1 MKGMS
6 PSSAEGKP
14 SSKGKTDISEFSK
27 IDELQGK
34 LSLDDIDDKLMHSV
48 LENDK
53 TSIEEGMMIE
63 EALNHGIGAFTPD
76 LLLAQMVKNYSLTKS
91 LVGEALIR
99 AVSGY
104 DPEYVENNIGIP
116 EFQRELKKRMRERM
130 EKFKHDGVVDK
141 QGMITEKGVELAS
154 IVMCCQELDNIIPKG
169 IHGEKV
175 HKKASIYGDKQDVR
189 EYRRG
194 DRYKDLSIKKSAKTA
209 IRRGHESIG
218 FDDLRTH
225 ERQSKG
231 EVYIIYALDA
241 SGSMKGDKIGVC
253 KKAGVA
259 LAYKAIRERDKVGL
273 LVFGTDVKEAIPPTD
288 NFPLLLNAITR
299 IKASAETDIAKTIMR
314 AVELF
319 PSAKVTKHLL
329 LLSDALPTKGDDP
342 EKATL
347 EAVSAARSSGITVSM
362 IGINL
367 DNKGKKI
374 AEKIVE
380 IGRGKLYVARDLK
393 EIDKLVLQDYY
404 SVM

>member
-1 MKGMS
+1 M
-6 PSSAEGKP
+6 
-14 SSKGKTDISEFSK
+14 IN
-27 IDELQGK
+27 ELEGK
-34 LSLDDIDDKLMHSV
+34 LSRDDIDDKLMHSV

-53 TSIEEGMMIE
+53 DSIEEGMMIE

-76 LLLAQMVKNYSLTKS
+76 LLLAQMVKNYALTKS

-104 DPEYVENNIGIP
+104 DPAYVENNIGIP

-130 EKFKHDGVVDK
+130 ERFKRDGVVNK
-141 QGMITEKGVELAS
+141 EGIITEKGVELAS
-154 IVMCCQELDNIIPKG
+154 VVMCCQELDNIIPKG
-169 IHGEKV
+169 IHGEKI

-189 EYRRG
+189 DYRKG

-209 IRRGHESIG
+209 IRRGHTSIG
-218 FDDLRTH
+218 FEDLRTH

-253 KKAGVA
+253 KKAGIA
-259 LAYKAIRERDKVGL
+259 LAYKALWERDKVGL
-273 LVFGTDVKEAIPPTD
+273 IVFGTDVKEAIPPTD
-288 NFPLLLNAITR
+288 NFPLLLSAITR

-319 PSAKVTKHLL
+319 PSTKVTKHLL

-342 EKATL
+342 EKTTL

-367 DNKGKKI
+367 DEKGKRI
-374 AEKIVE
+374 AEKITE